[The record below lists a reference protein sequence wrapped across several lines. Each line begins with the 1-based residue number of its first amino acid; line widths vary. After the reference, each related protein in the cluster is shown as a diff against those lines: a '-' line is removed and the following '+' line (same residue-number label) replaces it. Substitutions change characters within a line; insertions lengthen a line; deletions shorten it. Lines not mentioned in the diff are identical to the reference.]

1 MKRSTVH
8 EPGTAEPALD
18 RSTTHECEI
27 AFPARDRTATGAL
40 VRDAGAEN
48 DDLLLGPIT
57 AYLNAIGQVALL
69 TATEEVELA
78 ERMARGKAAR
88 VRLERDET
96 LAPQQRVALHAEV
109 DLGEAARHHLIQ
121 ANLRLVVSV
130 AKRYAIYGLPLLD
143 LIQEGSIGLM
153 RAVEKYDPTIG
164 YRFSTYATWWVR
176 QAVTRAL
183 AEKSR
188 TIRLPVHLNETIS
201 QIRRTAEQLSQSL
214 GRQPAVEEIAQALGW
229 SSTRVKRALDAARA
243 PISLATPI
251 GEDGEQT
258 LVDFIPDNVHR
269 APPQAA
275 EQQLLRQDLK
285 NALEQLSERERTIL
299 SLRYGI
305 LDGEP
310 RTLEEVGRILGLT
323 RERIRQ
329 IEAGA
334 LYRLRNSELSR
345 HLRDYLS

>member
-1 MKRSTVH
+1 M
-8 EPGTAEPALD
+8 A
-18 RSTTHECEI
+18 
-27 AFPARDRTATGAL
+27 
-40 VRDAGAEN
+40 AEN
-48 DDLLLGPIT
+48 DDLLLRPISS
-57 AYLNAIGQVALL
+57 YLNAIGLVALL

-88 VRLERDET
+88 ARLECDET

-121 ANLRLVVSV
+121 ANLRLVVSI

-153 RAVEKYDPTIG
+153 RAVEKYDSTIG

-188 TIRLPVHLNETIS
+188 TIRLPVHLNEALS
-201 QIRRTAEQLSQSL
+201 QIRRTTEQLSQSL
-214 GRQPAVEEIAQALGW
+214 GRQPDIEEIARALGW
-229 SSTRVKRALDAARA
+229 SSTRVMRALDAARA

-258 LVDFIPDNVHR
+258 LVDLIPDNVHQ
-269 APPQAA
+269 APPQVA
-275 EQQLLRQDLK
+275 EQKLLHQDLK
-285 NALEQLSERERTIL
+285 GALEQLSERERTIL

-310 RTLEEVGRILGLT
+310 HTLEEVGRMLGLT

-329 IEAGA
+329 IEAEA